1 MGDVTDGVFYLH
13 LQERIVRRSV
23 TELIPRLAAFSP
35 ARFAES
41 YLSASAATLLA
52 TIRSPGERDAGFMA
66 VGDLAAAL
74 ASDDADKD
82 GADVDQSDG
91 VSNEGTTH
99 RAARLLGSR
108 DGSAGYLSG
117 SSGNLHAV
125 GYLAQA
131 AAQNAEEVNREMRGS
146 LPSVRSM
153 GSLDPGKAPNRGRA
167 AKAFERYLPEIAG
180 VIQETCVH
188 FANRSNRSKANG
200 GSDLGGRIDPG
211 HAEALLCAGAL
222 ARSMDVAWEPHVRRL
237 LPAMFA
243 GGLSAPLVDALEG
256 VSNALPAL
264 VPIIQRKLIEVIS
277 NVLNPGGYVGNQGGY
292 PGGVSTLTGRPDN
305 SIGGS
310 VHGNSTINSI
320 DAIGNNNTNSVG
332 SKLKKV
338 FSGVFMT
345 DKSQHGPGGHSRQS
359 SALSGS
365 ASIANLRRD
374 ASVESFHGS
383 PAGSVGG
390 SAPGT
395 PKRGAKASPFSMD
408 QGGSPVSNSGALATA
423 SAAAVMPGSP
433 GLSHVVHTTY
443 NNNVPGSSKQTHG
456 SDGHGIQSPLITSPM
471 KQIFRRASAGGT
483 SGGTKDKAT
492 DAAARKTHRARVQLA
507 LRTLGTF
514 PFGAAV
520 LLGFVRRNVIEYL
533 DDDDPATRREA
544 ALTCCRLLEVRSDR
558 ISQAALDAA
567 NANGHSHDVHTYST
581 GSGDWSAGTEEFIMS
596 RLLAVAVSDL
606 DAGVRKAVLASF
618 CRPCPATDSHLGQAD
633 ALRALFVTLNDESPE
648 VRLIAI
654 RLVGRLAP
662 RNPAYALP
670 ALRRHL
676 LQLLAELEHSTES
689 RMREEGARHMAAL
702 VRSCERLVTPY
713 TSPILRV
720 LMNKLRRPEDAGVNG
735 GVNGAAGSEKKV
747 QKIDDEKKDAGEQK
761 DTNQQPNGFSLGS
774 VTDPTNGTTPA
785 SNATNGDV
793 GSAGGTLIA
802 HTRAPAHIVSVRE
815 KAAVLGTIGE
825 LAQVGGVGV
834 VSFIPALLVL
844 IIDGIRVGS
853 TRDVAVVTMGQ
864 LIESTGFVI
873 KPFNEH
879 PGLLSLMLRILA
891 EETGPVRAELLRTLG
906 VLGALDPHAHR
917 ENEERL
923 HGQGLLS
930 MEGVRGVG
938 RAGET
943 KSPEELQVSLF

>member
-1 MGDVTDGVFYLH
+1 M
-13 LQERIVRRSV
+13 
-23 TELIPRLAAFSP
+23 
-35 ARFAES
+35 
-41 YLSASAATLLA
+41 
-52 TIRSPGERDAGFMA
+52 
-66 VGDLAAAL
+66 
-74 ASDDADKD
+74 
-82 GADVDQSDG
+82 
-91 VSNEGTTH
+91 
-99 RAARLLGSR
+99 
-108 DGSAGYLSG
+108 
-117 SSGNLHAV
+117 
-125 GYLAQA
+125 
-131 AAQNAEEVNREMRGS
+131 
-146 LPSVRSM
+146 
-153 GSLDPGKAPNRGRA
+153 
-167 AKAFERYLPEIAG
+167 
-180 VIQETCVH
+180 
-188 FANRSNRSKANG
+188 
-200 GSDLGGRIDPG
+200 
-211 HAEALLCAGAL
+211 
-222 ARSMDVAWEPHVRRL
+222 
-237 LPAMFA
+237 
-243 GGLSAPLVDALEG
+243 
-256 VSNALPAL
+256 
-264 VPIIQRKLIEVIS
+264 
-277 NVLNPGGYVGNQGGY
+277 
-292 PGGVSTLTGRPDN
+292 
-305 SIGGS
+305 
-310 VHGNSTINSI
+310 
-320 DAIGNNNTNSVG
+320 
-332 SKLKKV
+332 
-338 FSGVFMT
+338 
-345 DKSQHGPGGHSRQS
+345 
-359 SALSGS
+359 
-365 ASIANLRRD
+365 
-374 ASVESFHGS
+374 
-383 PAGSVGG
+383 
-390 SAPGT
+390 
-395 PKRGAKASPFSMD
+395 
-408 QGGSPVSNSGALATA
+408 
-423 SAAAVMPGSP
+423 
-433 GLSHVVHTTY
+433 
-443 NNNVPGSSKQTHG
+443 
-456 SDGHGIQSPLITSPM
+456 
-471 KQIFRRASAGGT
+471 
-483 SGGTKDKAT
+483 
-492 DAAARKTHRARVQLA
+492 A

-520 LLGFVRRNVIEYL
+520 LLGFVRRNVVEYL

-558 ISQAALDAA
+558 ISQAAAAAA
-567 NANGHSHDVHTYST
+567 NANGYSHDVHAYST

-633 ALRALFVTLNDESPE
+633 TLRALFVTLNDESPE

-735 GVNGAAGSEKKV
+735 GVNGAAGSGSEKKV

-761 DTNQQPNGFSLGS
+761 DSNAQQPNGFSLGS
-774 VTDPTNGTTPA
+774 VTDPTNGTAPA

-943 KSPEELQVSLF
+943 KSPEELQAKVIDKTGASVGGGGVFPELDSDDPLPAVNLTTASDNFYPTVALNALLRVLRDPSMVSKPFLFRISCLFLLSSMVAIGLMACFFSHHRRRITTWLFEVSCTSSRRSD

>member
-1 MGDVTDGVFYLH
+1 
-13 LQERIVRRSV
+13 
-23 TELIPRLAAFSP
+23 
-35 ARFAES
+35 
-41 YLSASAATLLA
+41 
-52 TIRSPGERDAGFMA
+52 
-66 VGDLAAAL
+66 
-74 ASDDADKD
+74 
-82 GADVDQSDG
+82 
-91 VSNEGTTH
+91 
-99 RAARLLGSR
+99 
-108 DGSAGYLSG
+108 
-117 SSGNLHAV
+117 
-125 GYLAQA
+125 
-131 AAQNAEEVNREMRGS
+131 
-146 LPSVRSM
+146 
-153 GSLDPGKAPNRGRA
+153 
-167 AKAFERYLPEIAG
+167 
-180 VIQETCVH
+180 
-188 FANRSNRSKANG
+188 
-200 GSDLGGRIDPG
+200 
-211 HAEALLCAGAL
+211 
-222 ARSMDVAWEPHVRRL
+222 
-237 LPAMFA
+237 
-243 GGLSAPLVDALEG
+243 
-256 VSNALPAL
+256 
-264 VPIIQRKLIEVIS
+264 
-277 NVLNPGGYVGNQGGY
+277 
-292 PGGVSTLTGRPDN
+292 
-305 SIGGS
+305 
-310 VHGNSTINSI
+310 
-320 DAIGNNNTNSVG
+320 
-332 SKLKKV
+332 
-338 FSGVFMT
+338 
-345 DKSQHGPGGHSRQS
+345 
-359 SALSGS
+359 
-365 ASIANLRRD
+365 
-374 ASVESFHGS
+374 
-383 PAGSVGG
+383 
-390 SAPGT
+390 
-395 PKRGAKASPFSMD
+395 
-408 QGGSPVSNSGALATA
+408 
-423 SAAAVMPGSP
+423 
-433 GLSHVVHTTY
+433 
-443 NNNVPGSSKQTHG
+443 
-456 SDGHGIQSPLITSPM
+456 
-471 KQIFRRASAGGT
+471 
-483 SGGTKDKAT
+483 
-492 DAAARKTHRARVQLA
+492 VQLA

-520 LLGFVRRNVIEYL
+520 LLGFVRRNVVEYL

-558 ISQAALDAA
+558 ISQAALDAS
-567 NANGHSHDVHTYST
+567 NANGHAHDVHAYST

-735 GVNGAAGSEKKV
+735 GVNGAAGSGSEKKV

-761 DTNQQPNGFSLGS
+761 DSNQQPNGFSLGS
-774 VTDPTNGTTPA
+774 VTDPTNGTGPA
-785 SNATNGDV
+785 SNATNGDG

-943 KSPEELQVSLF
+943 KSPEELQAKVIDKTGASVGGGGVFPGLDSDDPLPAVNLTTASDNFYPTVALNALLRVLRDPSMVSFFLSSFFSLSFRFIFVWAI